1 MQDFLRARYKIQEG
15 RPYKARRGWSDLHP
29 VSKAPER
36 PPAYKIKP
44 VPFKDWGGTR
54 TVQNNTKTKNTL
66 SDRSYLPL
74 RELFAEDGRSIPGQ
88 STKMLDSGRVQ
99 PRGGE
104 SHRHWQN
111 KSNAE
116 AAISMRILLSICEW
130 ATESL
135 EASRTL
141 RAPSRLKH
149 PFKGHNRKLRIT
161 ASILL
166 LDSARAPLAWHNSL
180 HFPVVPTTFTKEAVP
195 LAWVVIGLFVKD

>member
-1 MQDFLRARYKIQEG
+1 MIFTPSPRHRSVPRRTRPDEGDMIFTPSARHQSVPGIQDQTGTVQRL
-15 RPYKARRGWSDLHP
+15 
-29 VSKAPER
+29 
-36 PPAYKIKP
+36 
-44 VPFKDWGGTR
+44 GGTR

-74 RELFAEDGRSIPGQ
+74 RELFAEDGHSIPGQ
-88 STKMLDSGRVQ
+88 CTKMLDSGRVQ
-99 PRGGE
+99 PHGGE
-104 SHRHWQN
+104 PHRHWQN

-116 AAISMRILLSICEW
+116 AAISMRILLSIRKW

-149 PFKGHNRKLRIT
+149 TFKGQNRKLRIT

-166 LDSARAPLAWHNSL
+166 
-180 HFPVVPTTFTKEAVP
+180 
-195 LAWVVIGLFVKD
+195 